1 MVSLLKTL
9 RYLHLVTGVG
19 VLLTGLFHSMPFFTQ
34 SAPISHIALLA
45 VLTGLINLQQYN
57 QTEQPHSGARG
68 AVALL
73 ASTLLIVAACIP
85 FASLLISTYFST
97 WSIWAMAAGVS
108 GVCLVSLLAITSELS
123 TLGARRVPKEPKPT
137 RKPRHQKERQGQS
150 AGGRETGTVK
160 WFNTSKGFGFITRDS
175 GSDVFVHFRS
185 IQGDGHRVLQE
196 GQRVAYTVA
205 KREKGLQ
212 AEDVAILD

>member
-1 MVSLLKTL
+1 
-9 RYLHLVTGVG
+9 
-19 VLLTGLFHSMPFFTQ
+19 
-34 SAPISHIALLA
+34 
-45 VLTGLINLQQYN
+45 
-57 QTEQPHSGARG
+57 
-68 AVALL
+68 
-73 ASTLLIVAACIP
+73 
-85 FASLLISTYFST
+85 
-97 WSIWAMAAGVS
+97 MAAGVS